1 MTRGRW
7 FFVPAALAA
16 VLAGAGIAHYDTGGE
31 KRAHAAPL
39 LQLGDTT
46 IADIAEKAAPS
57 VVNISST
64 QMVSTTQGTPHGADP
79 FFFSPFSPG
88 HGTPGEREQRG
99 LGSGVIVSDDGVIL
113 TNNHVIEKASQI
125 EVVLADG
132 REFDAKV
139 VGVDPKSDLAVI
151 KLEGPVDNLTPITF
165 GQSADLRLG
174 DVVLAIGNPFGVGQ
188 TVTMGIVSAKG
199 RANVGIVDYEDFIQT
214 DAAINPGNSGGAL
227 VNMKGELVGIN
238 TAILSRTGGYQ
249 GVGFAIPSSMV
260 RPIADALIS
269 DGKVSRGWLGVGI
282 QDLKRDLAEGLGL
295 SIRDGVLVSNVMAG
309 TPAAQA
315 GLVRGDVIVEVDG
328 ASTRNAGQLR
338 NRIAM
343 AGANQTVT
351 LGLWRDGAKK
361 SLQVTLGE
369 MPQEGQVATRKPG
382 ASKDAPA
389 GLQVRPLDDSMRQRL
404 DIPATIDGVVITNLD
419 RASPAAR
426 AGLRPGDVVLE
437 VNRKAVTS
445 AQTFQS
451 AYDGAKGKVVLLVFR
466 GGNTVYLVIE
476 K

>member
-7 FFVPAALAA
+7 FFVPAALVA
-16 VLAGAGIAHYDTGGE
+16 VLAGVGISRYDSPVE
-31 KRAHAAPL
+31 KQAHAAPL
-39 LQLGDTT
+39 INLGDTT
-46 IADIAEKAAPS
+46 IADIAEKASPS

-64 QMVSTTQGTPHGADP
+64 QVVSTQGSPHGMDP
-79 FFFSPFSPG
+79 FFFSPFSPRYG
-88 HGTPGEREQRG
+88 QPGEREQRG
-99 LGSGVIVSDDGVIL
+99 LGSGVIVSDDGIIL
-113 TNNHVIEKASQI
+113 TNNHVVEKASSI
-125 EVVLADG
+125 EVVLHDG

-151 KLEGPVDNLTPITF
+151 KLEGKVDNLVPITF
-165 GQSADLRLG
+165 GQSSDLRLG

-227 VNMKGELVGIN
+227 VNMKGELVGVN

-249 GVGFAIPSSMV
+249 GVGFAIPSNMA
-260 RPIADALIS
+260 RPILDALVK

-295 SIRDGVLVSNVMAG
+295 GIRDGVLVSNVMPD
-309 TPAAQA
+309 TPAARA
-315 GLVRGDVIVEVDG
+315 GLQRGDVIVEVDG
-328 ASTRNAGQLR
+328 ARTRNAGQLR
-338 NRIAM
+338 NHIAM

-351 LGLWRDGAKK
+351 LGLWRDGARTDLTVK
-361 SLQVTLGE
+361 LGE
-369 MPQEGQVATRKPG
+369 IPQEGKVASAT
-382 ASKDAPA
+382 PA
-389 GLQVRPLDDSMRQRL
+389 AGSNAAADLQVQPLDDSLRQRL
-404 DIPATIDGVVITNLD
+404 DVPATIDGVVITGVD
-419 RASPAAR
+419 RSGPAAK
-426 AGLRPGDVVLE
+426 AGLKPGDLVLE

-445 AQTFQS
+445 AGGFKE
-451 AYDGAKGKVVLLVFR
+451 AYSKAEGKVVLLVFR